1 MNNNNENIYIGAM
14 GAIISNIG
22 SISGLDII
30 QSVLIAFAGG
40 FMSVLGKDLYKKLK
54 EK

>member
-1 MNNNNENIYIGAM
+1 MNNNNENILIGTL
-14 GAIISNIG
+14 GAIVSNIG
-22 SISGLDII
+22 TITGLDII

>member
-1 MNNNNENIYIGAM
+1 MQQNSENVIVGSIGAL
-14 GAIISNIG
+14 ITNIA

-30 QSVLIAFAGG
+30 QSILIAFAGG
-40 FMSVLGKDLYKKLK
+40 FFSVLGKDLYKKLK

>member
-1 MNNNNENIYIGAM
+1 MNNNNENILIGTL

-22 SISGLDII
+22 TISGLDII

-40 FMSVLGKDLYKKLK
+40 FMSVLGKDFYKKLK

>member
-1 MNNNNENIYIGAM
+1 MNNNNENIFIGTF
-14 GAIISNIG
+14 GAIVSNIA

-30 QSVLIAFAGG
+30 QSLIIAFAGG
-40 FMSVLGKDLYKKLK
+40 FLSVLGKDLYKKLK

>member
-1 MNNNNENIYIGAM
+1 MNNHNENIIVGTIGA
-14 GAIISNIG
+14 IVTNIAT
-22 SISGLDII
+22 ITGLDII

-40 FMSVLGKDLYKKLK
+40 FFSVLGKDLYKKLK

>member
-1 MNNNNENIYIGAM
+1 MNNNNENIYIGTL